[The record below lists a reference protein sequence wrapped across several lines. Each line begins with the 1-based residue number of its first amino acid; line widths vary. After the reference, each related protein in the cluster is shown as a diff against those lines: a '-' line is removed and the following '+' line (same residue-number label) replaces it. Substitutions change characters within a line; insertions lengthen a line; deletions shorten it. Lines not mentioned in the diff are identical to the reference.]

1 MVQDFKPEAE
11 RHAHVKSPEESCG
24 LIVNS
29 SYFPCRNIANDPRS
43 NFVLEPV
50 DYARA
55 MYFGDIEGVVHSH
68 PDGTPVS
75 DADRKAC
82 TQTGLPW
89 FVYSVP
95 DKEWLTID
103 P

>member
-1 MVQDFKPEAE
+1 MACIFLAATLQMIQ
-11 RHAHVKSPEESCG
+11 G
-24 LIVNS
+24 QL
-29 SYFPCRNIANDPRS
+29 
-43 NFVLEPV
+43 FVLEPA

-68 PDGTPVS
+68 PEGTPVS
-75 DADRKAC
+75 EADRKAC

-95 DKEWLTID
+95 HKKWLTID

>member
-1 MVQDFKPEAE
+1 MGQDFKLEAE
-11 RHAHVKSPEESCG
+11 RHACRRAPEESCG
-24 LIVNS
+24 LIVNGM
-29 SYFPCRNIANDPRS
+29 YFPCRNIADDPRS
-43 NFVLEPV
+43 NFVLEPA

-68 PDGTPVS
+68 PEGTPVS
-75 DADRKAC
+75 EADRKAC
-82 TQTGLPW
+82 TQTGMPW

-95 DKEWLTID
+95 RKEWLTID